1 MDSVERVLLSI
12 TKVSTLQKI
21 RNSNLRFHSKFIC
34 SGFRKSPGPV
44 CGSSDTHTLIVRC
57 NQMHPE
63 TEINQETIKS
73 KWRTEQIAAKLHS
86 KWKNTRVLV
95 WRWMQPERWLTIKPL
110 VWQETALYELD
121 RGIKFKKTNSLNSQ
135 RQPTCRTEF
144 LLLERVQLNILSEF
158 RWGMSAVTLST
169 KQELK
174 QNF

>member
-34 SGFRKSPGPV
+34 SGFRKSPGPA
-44 CGSSDTHTLIVRC
+44 CGSSNTHTLIVRC

-95 WRWMQPERWLTIKPL
+95 WRWMQPERWLTTKPL
-110 VWQETALYELD
+110 VWQETALYESD
-121 RGIKFKKTNSLNSQ
+121 RGIKFKKTNSLNATATHLPNWI
-135 RQPTCRTEF
+135 PTTGTR
-144 LLLERVQLNILSEF
+144 
-158 RWGMSAVTLST
+158 SAEYFEWISLRNVCSDSIY
-169 KQELK
+169 
-174 QNF
+174 